1 MRHVP
6 LPLGKTWADDSST
19 TTGEEW
25 YIRFFRRCY
34 DLLASS
40 QQDLYES
47 ADPLLEP
54 RMRELRDI
62 LTTIRAWH
70 ATMEHVGDLTGTR
83 AGERHRQFLSHQLFW
98 DMQSMIEGFIGLV
111 EYREQRW
118 GGCAGVR
125 ARSCSQDSLESLFGR
140 LRMACGSGQAVSMIK
155 AVHRLCHERMLAQR
169 HDGPLERQRTL
180 VAPALLL
187 RSRQAALDFLM
198 PSGSSCLPVL
208 KQLGTRCSPAYM
220 PQHYGQSFG

>member
-1 MRHVP
+1 
-6 LPLGKTWADDSST
+6 
-19 TTGEEW
+19 
-25 YIRFFRRCY
+25 
-34 DLLASS
+34 
-40 QQDLYES
+40 
-47 ADPLLEP
+47 
-54 RMRELRDI
+54 
-62 LTTIRAWH
+62 
-70 ATMEHVGDLTGTR
+70 MEHVGELTGTS

-208 KQLGTRCSPAYM
+208 KQLGTRCSPAHM
-220 PQHYGQSFG
+220 PQHYGQSFGLACAQRKQQTKRRSHALLISVLVVFIGSLRKSTSTRRASPG